1 MVLKLKLEYFGHL
14 MGRVESLKKTLML
27 GGIGDRRRIKQYK
40 NQKKQKK
47 KNQLILSVF
56 PLSLNYLLNCNELL
70 YTIKRAF
77 G

>member
-1 MVLKLKLEYFGHL
+1 
-14 MGRVESLKKTLML
+14 ML

-56 PLSLNYLLNCNELL
+56 PFSLNYLSNCNELL
-70 YTIKRAF
+70 YIIKRAF